1 MPEVNGKKYPY
12 TAAGK
17 AAAKRAAAKPAVK
30 IIKKG
35 EPTPRAKTP
44 LPKKTTATPKPRGG
58 TPLPKKTTKP
68 DSLYKTPLKPNK
80 NWRKAPSDADVIIP
94 GYNDP
99 ATIKKMNSMA
109 KKRKGM

>member
-1 MPEVNGKKYPY
+1 MPVVNGKKYPY
-12 TAAGK
+12 TAEGK

-44 LPKKTTATPKPRGG
+44 MPKKTTATPKPRGG

-99 ATIKKMNSMA
+99 ATIRKMNQKA
-109 KKRKGM
+109 KKK